1 MSPRSR
7 PRSSD
12 RRSRGIDVPLDR
24 RTENAVLDGHPW
36 IYGDVLDDLDRPPA
50 AGDVVSLTS
59 AVGTPMGCALADGD
73 VRPGAPA
80 LRVLSLSSDPPPLRT
95 LLLRRLAEARE
106 LRRRLVPEGTTAYR
120 LVNGEGD
127 RLPGLVIDRFA
138 GVLVVRP
145 DGPAWERHQRL
156 LVDALRSEGGG
167 GIETILLRPKG
178 GESRVIFGPE
188 PPETVRIE
196 EEGRSYLVRPG
207 YGQKTGFFLD
217 QRDNRSTAQRLVRP
231 GDRALDLFCFTG
243 GFTTALA
250 VGGAK
255 RVTSVDLAESLMEDV
270 QGQLRLNGYPLAQ
283 HEPVAADI
291 FKWLPAQKEARFDV
305 VVCDPPALAH
315 KKKDLPN
322 ARAAYRRLHE
332 ALAHVITPRGLLV
345 TASCTA
351 RLDADD
357 LLEDAI
363 AGLRAGGRTVTRE
376 LLRGG
381 LPADHPVTPALP
393 QLRYLSCLVLSLD

>member
-1 MSPRSR
+1 VS
-7 PRSSD
+7 
-12 RRSRGIDVPLDR
+12 RRSRGRRPDRTPRGLVVTLDR
-24 RTENAVLDGHPW
+24 RTENAVLAGHPW
-36 IYGDVLDDLDRPPA
+36 IYGDVLADLDRLPA
-50 AGDVVSLTS
+50 PGDLVTLSS
-59 AVGTPMGCALADGD
+59 AVGAPIGCALADGD
-73 VRPGAPA
+73 ARPGAPA
-80 LRVLSLSSDPPPLRT
+80 LRVLSLDPDPPPLRS
-95 LLLRRLAEARE
+95 LLMRRLAEARE
-106 LRRRLVPEGTTAYR
+106 LRRRLVPEGTTAFR

-138 GVLVVRP
+138 SVLVVRP
-145 DGPAWERHQRL
+145 DGPAWERHERL

-178 GESRVIFGPE
+178 GESRVVYGPE
-188 PPETVRIE
+188 PPATVRIE

-217 QRDNRSTAQRLVRP
+217 QRDNRTTAQRLVRR

-255 RVTSVDLAESLMEDV
+255 RVTSVDLAESLMDDV
-270 QGQLRLNGYPLAQ
+270 QGQLRLNGYPLEQ

-305 VVCDPPALAH
+305 VICDPPALAH

-322 ARAAYRRLHE
+322 ARKAYRRLHE
-332 ALAHVITPRGLLV
+332 ALAHVITPRGLLI

-363 AGLRAGGRTVTRE
+363 AGLRAGGRAVTRE

-381 LPADHPVTPALP
+381 LGGDHPVTPALP